1 LTLQQLTTTATPTT
15 TTTQN
20 GKVRRSSNLLPLQ
33 QCLVRPNDMTLQHND
48 DTTDTLFYHT
58 YCMHLL
64 HAPTACTYCMHL
76 LHAPTACTI
85 LPPYFTA
92 LFYHTIL
99 PHYST
104 SPFYCMHYFT
114 ACTILPHTD
123 RDDKRPFCADEC
135 AVARRGMIL
144 ASNTTTTPI
153 VTDTPQTSTATPPV
167 PNNGLRSGTASLH
180 SLTDPQ

>member
-1 LTLQQLTTTATPTT
+1 
-15 TTTQN
+15 
-20 GKVRRSSNLLPLQ
+20 
-33 QCLVRPNDMTLQHND
+33 
-48 DTTDTLFYHT
+48 
-58 YCMHLL
+58 
-64 HAPTACTYCMHL
+64 MHL

-104 SPFYCMHYFT
+104 SLFYRMHYFT

-153 VTDTPQTSTATPPV
+153 VTDTPQTSTTTPPV
-167 PNNGLRSGTASLH
+167 PNNGPRSGTACLH
-180 SLTDPQ
+180 SLTAPQWGLPIICARTCRKEKSHFIRTCEFLIKHFRTRSRVPHVCAHNYFKILR